1 MFLKSITI
9 QGFKSFAKKV
19 VIDLSSDVT
28 GVVGPNGSGKSNV
41 AEAIRFVLGEQSM
54 KGLRSKSGSDL
65 IFKGSAHL
73 SALSRASVSIT
84 LNNQDKKINQK
95 LISASSQMSDILI
108 NFINL
113 DEIILTREIYADG
126 QSEYTVNNTKV
137 RLKDVQ
143 ELLALAQISAAGH
156 TIINQ
161 GEADKI
167 LLSNNK
173 ERREI
178 LEEALGLR
186 IYHMRIKESEKKLSK
201 VSDHLREIDLMR
213 KENLPHLNF
222 LKKQI
227 EKLESREKEVENIS
241 TLLKIYLSREDE
253 EINKLKSEINF
264 EDFDFNLIEKY
275 KNEIKL
281 FEEKKKKNI
290 ISSPIIDNQ
299 EIEIQN
305 PDYNLEEKNKI
316 ESLEKEILEIK
327 NELNILNTE
336 YENKYKE
343 SVNIDLEIKFLEKK
357 SENKKLFIEE
367 NQLENFEMSQ
377 EKIWDDVLND
387 FEKNILN
394 NIQNTK
400 INLEELRL
408 GERKFVKEI
417 SGEYNPEEILNLK
430 NDFDKKKNEIEN
442 ILENINS
449 IKYRLDNIILEKDKL
464 EKEIEEKENKKEIEI
479 KLNQEL
485 EKNKAN
491 NNNFEIENKILSL
504 RLDLQKL
511 ESKKENVQ
519 NKKEIL
525 KNKETNFENIL
536 NEMRILIGAS
546 ILNYKNSNQE
556 ENINTELNKLNQF
569 ELSRKIERSKIKIEE
584 TGVVN
589 AGEIVQEYNTLKERD
604 EFLSKEI
611 EDLTK
616 SKSSLTD
623 LITDLQ
629 NTLLTDFNEGLKT
642 INDNFNNYFA
652 EIFTGGSAGLK
663 IEEIEEKKSS
673 DIFNGEI
680 ENENEEEKISGIEI
694 SVSLPQ
700 KKVKD
705 LQMLSGGERAL
716 TSIALIF
723 AMSSINHPPFMVL
736 DETDAAL
743 DESNARRY
751 GKMIQKLSEKSKL
764 LVITHNRETM
774 NRCDVLYGVT
784 VGAEGSSK
792 LLSIKFD
799 EATEY
804 AK

>member
-377 EKIWDDVLND
+377 EKI
-387 FEKNILN
+387 
-394 NIQNTK
+394 
-400 INLEELRL
+400 
-408 GERKFVKEI
+408 
-417 SGEYNPEEILNLK
+417 
-430 NDFDKKKNEIEN
+430 
-442 ILENINS
+442 
-449 IKYRLDNIILEKDKL
+449 
-464 EKEIEEKENKKEIEI
+464 
-479 KLNQEL
+479 
-485 EKNKAN
+485 
-491 NNNFEIENKILSL
+491 
-504 RLDLQKL
+504 
-511 ESKKENVQ
+511 
-519 NKKEIL
+519 
-525 KNKETNFENIL
+525 
-536 NEMRILIGAS
+536 
-546 ILNYKNSNQE
+546 
-556 ENINTELNKLNQF
+556 
-569 ELSRKIERSKIKIEE
+569 
-584 TGVVN
+584 
-589 AGEIVQEYNTLKERD
+589 
-604 EFLSKEI
+604 
-611 EDLTK
+611 
-616 SKSSLTD
+616 
-623 LITDLQ
+623 
-629 NTLLTDFNEGLKT
+629 
-642 INDNFNNYFA
+642 
-652 EIFTGGSAGLK
+652 
-663 IEEIEEKKSS
+663 
-673 DIFNGEI
+673 
-680 ENENEEEKISGIEI
+680 
-694 SVSLPQ
+694 
-700 KKVKD
+700 
-705 LQMLSGGERAL
+705 
-716 TSIALIF
+716 
-723 AMSSINHPPFMVL
+723 
-736 DETDAAL
+736 
-743 DESNARRY
+743 
-751 GKMIQKLSEKSKL
+751 
-764 LVITHNRETM
+764 
-774 NRCDVLYGVT
+774 
-784 VGAEGSSK
+784 
-792 LLSIKFD
+792 
-799 EATEY
+799 
-804 AK
+804 